1 MENSNIK
8 DQIRNLQQTYT
19 ASMDKLREKQ
29 RQLDAAQVEN
39 KLLKM
44 KVSTG
49 AWISCSPFPP
59 LASSSSLSFHH
70 QLSHSDFSILFSVG
84 FWHPSVANPA
94 GSDLTALR
102 VSVFR
107 AVSADWGHP
116 HTHPRPPVSI
126 PVASAAETSSWH
138 CPYVLRGPLGC
149 LQVWGLRSFSVG
161 DFPSGPVVKNLPAKC
176 MGHGFDPWSG
186 KIPHATRQLSL
197 CTATTESLL

>member
-1 MENSNIK
+1 
-8 DQIRNLQQTYT
+8 
-19 ASMDKLREKQ
+19 MDKLREKQ

-49 AWISCSPFPP
+49 AWISCSRFPP

-116 HTHPRPPVSI
+116 HTQ
-126 PVASAAETSSWH
+126 ASLGRALDEGRCFGNVISSSCLVQRTLFMTLPTVCYQTSS
-138 CPYVLRGPLGC
+138 LGSY
-149 LQVWGLRSFSVG
+149 LWT
-161 DFPSGPVVKNLPAKC
+161 
-176 MGHGFDPWSG
+176 
-186 KIPHATRQLSL
+186 I
-197 CTATTESLL
+197 SLLVSRAPVPMGIFSEC